1 MEVHMKID
9 GTKVRALRE
18 EKSWSQ
24 EHLASA
30 SGLSSR
36 TIQRIEA
43 EGVGSPESRLA
54 LAAALGVPASAL
66 GRGLPKRRN
75 RVMKQLGAVAE
86 MFIRRPLAC
95 SFCGKD
101 AAHTSKLVAGPRVY
115 ICDVCAAE
123 VSRIMSSTP
132 PVPQAQR
139 PRSWWSNMMERL
151 SKLSERLQF
160 RAA

>member
-9 GTKVRALRE
+9 GVKVRVLRE

-36 TIQRIEA
+36 TIQRIES

-66 GRGLPKRRN
+66 ARELPKRRT
-75 RVMKQLGAVAE
+75 RAIEHLGAVAA
-86 MFIRRPLAC
+86 MITRRPLAC

-101 AAHTSKLVAGPRVY
+101 AAQTSKLVAGPRVY

-123 VSRIMSSTP
+123 VTRIMNTSP
-132 PVPQAQR
+132 PAPQMQP
-139 PRSWWSNMMERL
+139 PRSWWSNMTERL
-151 SKLSERLQF
+151 SKLFERLQL